1 MTSFLWTCFLILRYG
16 WFSHFH
22 SQPFCFFCFFFC
34 CEQQIII
41 FLGHAIYSKRKILPR
56 IGLASVTIKN
66 SMSNYTTEDP
76 SNSNCT
82 HYLNGSFLHT
92 FGKKRAEWKGSRGSR
107 RCRIGLLANTITAGV
122 CVTVNICKYAVQLKM
137 AKRDDSSQAGMGNGL
152 NSQIQ
157 QGLMA
162 FESVYK

>member
-1 MTSFLWTCFLILRYG
+1 M
-16 WFSHFH
+16 
-22 SQPFCFFCFFFC
+22 
-34 CEQQIII
+34 
-41 FLGHAIYSKRKILPR
+41 
-56 IGLASVTIKN
+56 
-66 SMSNYTTEDP
+66 
-76 SNSNCT
+76 
-82 HYLNGSFLHT
+82 
-92 FGKKRAEWKGSRGSR
+92 
-107 RCRIGLLANTITAGV
+107 LANTITAGV